1 MTPSEYLDAAKQRL
15 SIESDYELAKRLE
28 IHRQRVS
35 SIRSGTLPIDNL
47 TAFKLAITLEL
58 DPATV
63 LADLES
69 QREKDEKKRG
79 FWTGFMRRAAIVAA
93 LACTLAWSYS
103 ATFEDAARL
112 LGGVAMAASAAY
124 WQRRKYA

>member
-15 SIESDYELAKRLE
+15 NIESDYELAKRLE
-28 IHRQRVS
+28 IPRQYVS
-35 SIRSGTLPIDNL
+35 AYRKGASIDNL

-103 ATFEDAARL
+103 ATYEDAARL

-124 WQRRKYA
+124 WLRRKYA

>member
-15 SIESDYELAKRLE
+15 NIESDYELAKRLE
-28 IHRQRVS
+28 IPRQYVS
-35 SIRSGTLPIDNL
+35 AYRKGASIDNL
-47 TAFKLAITLEL
+47 TAFKLAITLEM

-103 ATFEDAARL
+103 ATYEDAARL
-112 LGGVAMAASAAY
+112 VGGVAAAASAAF